1 MRSALSRKRLSEL
14 GRGADLGPLPVKD
27 EDGDDD
33 ENAEE
38 AEEGGGP
45 FEGVGT
51 EVGVYCGCGK
61 CALRSYDDDE
71 VCELKDMEQEAKVI
85 VSIHPYRTMLEKEGT
100 YEALRTSPKCQR

>member
-1 MRSALSRKRLSEL
+1 MRSALSSKRLREL
-14 GRGADLGPLPVKD
+14 GRGADLGAFIVKD

-38 AEEGGGP
+38 TEEGGGP

-61 CALRSYDDDE
+61 CVPRSYDDDDE
-71 VCELKDMEQEAKVI
+71 VGVLKDMEQEAKVI
-85 VSIHPYRTMLEKEGT
+85 VSTHSY
-100 YEALRTSPKCQR
+100 